1 MTRGNGGGEK
11 GVKAGIGVR
20 YLLDTCVLIDHLR
33 GYPQARDWLMDV
45 TRQSSAL
52 ELAYSVITLAEL
64 LSGLPGV
71 APQSEEAVRRL
82 VSPMKAVHVGEDVA
96 RRGGM
101 YVRAWGA
108 SHGVKLP
115 DALIAAT
122 AGCLKV
128 PLVTRDERH
137 FPMDDVRVVVPY

>member
-1 MTRGNGGGEK
+1 MTRGNEGGEK
-11 GVKAGIGVR
+11 EAMAGMGVR

-33 GYPQARDWLMDV
+33 GYPQAREWLRDV
-45 TRQSSAL
+45 TRQSPAL
-52 ELAYSVITLAEL
+52 ELAYSVISLAEL
-64 LSGLPGV
+64 FSGLSGASPEN
-71 APQSEEAVRRL
+71 EEAVGRL
-82 VSPMKAVHVGEDVA
+82 VSTMKAVRVGEDIA

-101 YVRAWGA
+101 YVQKWGA

-122 AGCLKV
+122 AGYLGV